1 MKKVYYL
8 STCDTCKRILNELPL
23 LKDWE
28 KQDLK
33 TEPVS
38 AKQLE
43 EMKTMTGNYESL
55 LNKRAKL
62 YQERKLKEQ
71 KLSEND
77 CRDLILDHYTF
88 LKRPVFIL
96 EEEIF
101 VGNSKKTVAALS
113 AKLGS

>member
-1 MKKVYYL
+1 
-8 STCDTCKRILNELPL
+8 
-23 LKDWE
+23 
-28 KQDLK
+28 
-33 TEPVS
+33 
-38 AKQLE
+38 
-43 EMKTMTGNYESL
+43 MTGNYESL

>member
-8 STCDTCKRILNELPL
+8 STCDTCKRILNELALPEN
-23 LKDWE
+23 WE

-33 TEPVS
+33 IDPVS

-43 EMKTMTGNYESL
+43 EMKAMAGTYESL

-71 KLSEND
+71 KLSED
-77 CRDLILDHYTF
+77 ACRDLILEHYTF
-88 LKRPVFIL
+88 LKRPVFIWDD
-96 EEEIF
+96 EIF
-101 VGNSKKTVAALS
+101 VGNSKKTVASLS